1 MKIEY
6 IEGLGKTVT
15 SFFSDSN
22 DKKSVE
28 TQLFLKEIQDEWKQL
43 GYSEEESEELAKA
56 TYLKE
61 SDKSVLSLD
70 GRLSEFYV

>member
-56 TYLKE
+56 TYLK
-61 SDKSVLSLD
+61 
-70 GRLSEFYV
+70 

>member
-15 SFFSDSN
+15 SFFSNSS

-28 TQLFLKEIQDEWKQL
+28 TQLSLEEIQDEWKQL

-56 TYLKE
+56 IYLK
-61 SDKSVLSLD
+61 
-70 GRLSEFYV
+70 

>member
-15 SFFSDSN
+15 SFFSDSS

-28 TQLFLKEIQDEWKQL
+28 TQLSLEEIQDEWKKL
-43 GYSEEESEELAKA
+43 GYSEEESEELAKV
-56 TYLKE
+56 TYLK
-61 SDKSVLSLD
+61 
-70 GRLSEFYV
+70 

>member
-15 SFFSDSN
+15 SFFSDSS

-28 TQLFLKEIQDEWKQL
+28 TQLSLEEIQDEWK
-43 GYSEEESEELAKA
+43 
-56 TYLKE
+56 
-61 SDKSVLSLD
+61 
-70 GRLSEFYV
+70 

>member
-1 MKIEY
+1 MMKIEY

-15 SFFSDSN
+15 SFFSDSS

-28 TQLFLKEIQDEWKQL
+28 TQLSLEEIQDEWKQL

-56 TYLKE
+56 TCLK
-61 SDKSVLSLD
+61 
-70 GRLSEFYV
+70 

>member
-15 SFFSDSN
+15 SFFSDSS

-28 TQLFLKEIQDEWKQL
+28 TQLSLEEIQDEWKQL

-56 TYLKE
+56 TCLK
-61 SDKSVLSLD
+61 
-70 GRLSEFYV
+70 

>member
-28 TQLFLKEIQDEWKQL
+28 MQLSLEEIQDEWKQL

-56 TYLKE
+56 TYLK
-61 SDKSVLSLD
+61 
-70 GRLSEFYV
+70 

>member
-15 SFFSDSN
+15 SFFSDSS

-28 TQLFLKEIQDEWKQL
+28 TQLSFQEIQDEWKQL

-56 TYLKE
+56 TYLIK
-61 SDKSVLSLD
+61 
-70 GRLSEFYV
+70 

>member
-1 MKIEY
+1 MMKIEY

-15 SFFSDSN
+15 SFFSDSS

-28 TQLFLKEIQDEWKQL
+28 TQLSLEEIQDEWKQL

-56 TYLKE
+56 TYLK
-61 SDKSVLSLD
+61 
-70 GRLSEFYV
+70 

>member
-1 MKIEY
+1 MMKIEY

-28 TQLFLKEIQDEWKQL
+28 TQLSLEEIQDEWKQL

-56 TYLKE
+56 TYLK
-61 SDKSVLSLD
+61 
-70 GRLSEFYV
+70 

>member
-15 SFFSDSN
+15 SFFPDSS

-28 TQLFLKEIQDEWKQL
+28 TQLSLEEIQDEWKQL

-56 TYLKE
+56 TYLK
-61 SDKSVLSLD
+61 
-70 GRLSEFYV
+70 

>member
-28 TQLFLKEIQDEWKQL
+28 TQLSLEEIQDEWKQL

-56 TYLKE
+56 TYLK
-61 SDKSVLSLD
+61 
-70 GRLSEFYV
+70 

>member
-28 TQLFLKEIQDEWKQL
+28 TQLPLEEIQDEWKQL

-56 TYLKE
+56 TYLK
-61 SDKSVLSLD
+61 
-70 GRLSEFYV
+70 

>member
-6 IEGLGKTVT
+6 IEGIGKTVT
-15 SFFSDSN
+15 SFFSDSS

-28 TQLFLKEIQDEWKQL
+28 MQLSLEEIQDEWKQL

-56 TYLKE
+56 TYLK
-61 SDKSVLSLD
+61 
-70 GRLSEFYV
+70 

>member
-1 MKIEY
+1 MMKIEY

-28 TQLFLKEIQDEWKQL
+28 TQLSLEEIQDEWKQL

-56 TYLKE
+56 TFKI
-61 SDKSVLSLD
+61 K
-70 GRLSEFYV
+70 

>member
-15 SFFSDSN
+15 SFFSDSS

-28 TQLFLKEIQDEWKQL
+28 MQLSLEEIQDEWKQL

-56 TYLKE
+56 TCLK
-61 SDKSVLSLD
+61 
-70 GRLSEFYV
+70 

>member
-1 MKIEY
+1 MMKIEY

-15 SFFSDSN
+15 SFFSNSS

-28 TQLFLKEIQDEWKQL
+28 TQLSLEEIQDEWKQL

-56 TYLKE
+56 TYLK
-61 SDKSVLSLD
+61 
-70 GRLSEFYV
+70 

>member
-15 SFFSDSN
+15 SFFSNSS

-28 TQLFLKEIQDEWKQL
+28 TQLSLEEIQDEWKQL

-56 TYLKE
+56 TYLK
-61 SDKSVLSLD
+61 
-70 GRLSEFYV
+70 

>member
-15 SFFSDSN
+15 SFFSDSS

-28 TQLFLKEIQDEWKQL
+28 TQLSLEEIQDEWKQL

-56 TYLKE
+56 TYLK
-61 SDKSVLSLD
+61 
-70 GRLSEFYV
+70 

>member
-1 MKIEY
+1 MMKIEY

-56 TYLKE
+56 TYLK
-61 SDKSVLSLD
+61 
-70 GRLSEFYV
+70 